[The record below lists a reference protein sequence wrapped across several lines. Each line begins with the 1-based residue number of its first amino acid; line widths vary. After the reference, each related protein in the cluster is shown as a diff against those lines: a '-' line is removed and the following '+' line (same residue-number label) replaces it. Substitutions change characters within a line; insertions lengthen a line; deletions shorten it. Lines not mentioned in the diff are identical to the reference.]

1 MLHLVWRELGFS
13 YAFTFHLK
21 LIGLGIDFG
30 DDAVAPSGFQITQA
44 DHPAVIP
51 TFVYYFTNIN
61 ICHATIL
68 WIVMILVLIS
78 HFYDKFVYFLLGQL
92 VYMFHA
98 SNIFVKL
105 IYISNTYI
113 I

>member
-44 DHPAVIP
+44 DHPAVI
-51 TFVYYFTNIN
+51 
-61 ICHATIL
+61 
-68 WIVMILVLIS
+68 W
-78 HFYDKFVYFLLGQL
+78 
-92 VYMFHA
+92 
-98 SNIFVKL
+98 
-105 IYISNTYI
+105 
-113 I
+113 

>member
-13 YAFTFHLK
+13 YAFTFHLN

-51 TFVYYFTNIN
+51 TFVDDFTNVD
-61 ICHATIL
+61 ICHASVSG
-68 WIVMILVLIS
+68 IVMILVLVP
-78 HFYDKFVYFLLGQL
+78 HFYNQFIYFLLGQL
-92 VYMFHA
+92 VDMFHV
-98 SNIFVKL
+98 NKNLVK
-105 IYISNTYI
+105 
-113 I
+113 